1 MVPTPK
7 GDTATWTAWA
17 NARPTAGHG
26 HLENYCTTKIIKK
39 KKKKNKNQKPWRGK
53 ELDHD
58 RWAQCFAS
66 TTLNGVRIDTP
77 YVTVG
82 SSSQSTVLWGFYWN
96 RSKRWKKRQ
105 HMRIQMQTTTLPGD
119 NYSRLP
125 PCSSCPSPQGLGA
138 TPTRNRNHGRQCTL
152 KGFT

>member
-1 MVPTPK
+1 MVPSPK
-7 GDTATWTAWA
+7 GDTAMWTAWA
-17 NARPTAGHG
+17 NACPMVGHG

-39 KKKKNKNQKPWRGK
+39 NPKQPNQKPWRGK

-58 RWAQCFAS
+58 CWAQCFAS
-66 TTLNGVRIDTP
+66 TTLNVVRIDTP

-82 SSSQSTVLWGFYWN
+82 SSSQSTILWGFYWN
-96 RSKRWKKRQ
+96 RSKTWKKGQ
-105 HMRIQMQTTTLPGD
+105 HLRIQTHMTTLPGD
-119 NYSRLP
+119 NYCWLP

-138 TPTRNRNHGRQCTL
+138 TSTRNCNQGRQCIL